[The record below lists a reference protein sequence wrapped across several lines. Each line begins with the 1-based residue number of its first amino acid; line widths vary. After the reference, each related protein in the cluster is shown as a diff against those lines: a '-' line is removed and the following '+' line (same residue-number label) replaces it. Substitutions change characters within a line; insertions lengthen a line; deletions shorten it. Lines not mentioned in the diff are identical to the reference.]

1 MRKILLSIGL
11 GAFGLICF
19 QPVNAQLGEKLF
31 DPARPADWY
40 VYLDKDVKG
49 NDSLHVFTFEDGTI
63 HVSGQRF
70 GYIMTNQSY
79 HNFRLVVEFKWGEKR
94 WPPREAVKRDAGI
107 VYNIPAVPDKV
118 WPRGIEFQVQQGDCG
133 DFWMI
138 DSTTIHHADSVT
150 TPADFRRA
158 QKYVDAE
165 KPKGEWNVA
174 EIIVQNGEL
183 IHLMNGIV
191 VNKGSYPSSTEGR
204 ILLQSEGAEIF
215 YRNIRLIQL

>member
-1 MRKILLSIGL
+1 MLFIGL
-11 GAFGLICF
+11 GAIGLICF
-19 QPVNAQLGEKLF
+19 QPVNAQQGEKLF
-31 DPARPADWY
+31 DLARPGDWY
-40 VYLDKDVKG
+40 IFLDKDGKN
-49 NDSLHVFTFEDGTI
+49 NDSLHVFTFEDGVI
-63 HVSGQRF
+63 HVSGRRF
-70 GYIMTNQSY
+70 GYIMTNKTY

-94 WPPREAVKRDAGI
+94 WPPRDTVKRDAGI
-107 VYNIPAVPDKV
+107 VYSIPPVPDKV

-158 QKYVDAE
+158 QKFADAE
-165 KPKGEWNVA
+165 KPKGDWTVA

-191 VNKGSYPSSTEGR
+191 VNKGSFPSTTEGR